1 MSETSMT
8 KINRLRALAWVAAV
22 TVVAMAA
29 TSSSADPG
37 GVAAAGAS
45 TNASETSAEYKRGKL
60 LYIQCRACHDLQPSE
75 IEKIGPNLAG
85 LMGRKAAADAAFAYS
100 PALQAAASKLIWDKA
115 TLDRWIEKP
124 GAVVPG
130 NTMAFAG
137 ISNPADRAALL
148 AYLEAETSAR

>member
-1 MSETSMT
+1 MNGRRSMLV
-8 KINRLRALAWVAAV
+8 RGALASAV
-22 TVVAMAA
+22 VLALTIGAPGTVHAQ
-29 TSSSADPG
+29 T
-37 GVAAAGAS
+37 AS
-45 TNASETSAEYKRGKL
+45 QKSVDVNSPEYKRGRL
-60 LYIQCRACHDLQPSE
+60 LFIQCRACHDLQPSD

-100 PALQAAASKLIWDKA
+100 PALQSAASKLVWDKA

-124 GAVVPG
+124 AAVVPG

>member
-1 MSETSMT
+1 MNARRWTLV
-8 KINRLRALAWVAAV
+8 RRALASAV
-22 TVVAMAA
+22 VLVLA
-29 TSSSADPG
+29 TGAHGP
-37 GVAAAGAS
+37 VHAQAS
-45 TNASETSAEYKRGKL
+45 TRKSVDVNSPEYKRGRL

-100 PALQAAASKLIWDKA
+100 PALQAAASKLVWDKA
-115 TLDRWIEKP
+115 TLDRWLEKP
-124 GAVVPG
+124 AAVVPG

-137 ISNPADRAALL
+137 ISNPADRVALL